1 MTENNQLIPIVI
13 DTSVFIHLLNPE
25 INTSRHIDLLLAR
38 LASTHQLQID
48 KAGKIDIEYKRKL
61 VDVIKNMDEQR
72 FEKYTLQFWILIKEK
87 NIIDTEP
94 SEQLRNGIANIIN
107 DQTKSVDKCLVA
119 TAALTSADLITND
132 SVDILNNASALNK
145 EIRKN
150 RLKKIQLMNSESA
163 HDTYCINRN

>member
-107 DQTKSVDKCLVA
+107 DQTKSVDICLVA

-150 RLKKIQLMNSESA
+150 RLKKIQLMNSQTA
-163 HDTYCINRN
+163 HNTYCTNTN